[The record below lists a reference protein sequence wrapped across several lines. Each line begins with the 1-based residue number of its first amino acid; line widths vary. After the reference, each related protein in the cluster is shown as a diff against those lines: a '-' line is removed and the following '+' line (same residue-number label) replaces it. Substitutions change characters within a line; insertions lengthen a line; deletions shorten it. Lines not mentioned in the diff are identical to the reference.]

1 MALIFCEYDMTTIV
15 NTLTPYRPDFPE
27 AFAALDE
34 WQRDAAVR
42 RTRWTLVQTPLS
54 ISVMGQIKAG
64 NEFDVICINGDHN
77 IPAVLTLRQIES
89 EFLEHMFSVE
99 DSDD

>member
-1 MALIFCEYDMTTIV
+1 MRKTDFSIFIPD
-15 NTLTPYRPDFPE
+15 YRSDFPE
-27 AFAALDE
+27 AVAALDE

-42 RTRWTLVQTPLS
+42 RTRWTLTQTPLS
-54 ISVMGQIKAG
+54 IGVMGQIKAG
-64 NEFDVICINGDHN
+64 NEFDVIYINGDHN
-77 IPAVLTLRQIES
+77 IPAALTLRQIES